1 MKERMGRFLT
11 TYIQENMSLLFL
23 IAVIF
28 VIGIVAGAFTVN
40 ALDSG
45 QKGELYNYIN
55 GFLESKEIKISQAE
69 LFGQIFLNYAKLI
82 LLIWFLGVTIV
93 GLPLIFGLIG
103 FKGFTIGFSVGF
115 MLDVFTDL
123 RGILIVI
130 SSILP
135 QTLIVLP
142 CLVILSISSIR
153 LSLSLLRGGEQKRQR
168 VNETKVRLISHTAV
182 SILMML
188 VIAIGAL
195 LESLILPMFLNIIS
209 SHYYSG
215 A

>member
-11 TYIQENMSLLFL
+11 TYIQENMSILFL

-28 VIGIVAGAFTVN
+28 VIGIAAGAFTVN
-40 ALDSG
+40 SLDSG

-55 GFLESKEIKISQAE
+55 GFLESKEIRISQAE
-69 LFGQIFLNYAKLI
+69 LFGQIFLNYAKLVLI
-82 LLIWFLGVTIV
+82 LWFLGVTIV

-103 FKGFTIGFSVGF
+103 FKGFSIGFSVGF
-115 MLDVFTDL
+115 MLDVFTDI

-130 SSILP
+130 SSVLP
-135 QTLIVLP
+135 QTLIILP
-142 CLVILSISSIR
+142 CLIVLSISSIR
-153 LSLSLLRGGEQKRQR
+153 LSLYLLRGGEQKRQR
-168 VNETKVRLISHTAV
+168 GGETKVRLISHTAM
-182 SILMML
+182 SIMIMV

-195 LESLILPMFLNIIS
+195 LESFVLPMFLNIIS